1 MSDTRPLAITIVL
14 FSVLCFSGMM
24 YQYFAEY
31 RQEPAEIAAVHGP
44 NVQDKCAM
52 HAKITGYSTKYVDG
66 IGCYEKRNFSWEL
79 VEFPEE

>member
-1 MSDTRPLAITIVL
+1 
-14 FSVLCFSGMM
+14 MM

-31 RQEPAEIAAVHGP
+31 RKQPAVAPVAAGP
-44 NVQDKCAM
+44 TTQDKCAM

-79 VEFPEE
+79 VEFPED